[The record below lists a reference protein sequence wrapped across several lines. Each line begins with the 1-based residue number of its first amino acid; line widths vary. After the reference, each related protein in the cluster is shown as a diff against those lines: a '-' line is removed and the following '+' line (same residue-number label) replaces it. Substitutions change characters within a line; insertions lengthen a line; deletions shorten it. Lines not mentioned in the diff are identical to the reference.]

1 MIKSLDEYNKIL
13 LIEGLFSKKNIEYDQ
28 LKQTLERKSSDVVIQ
43 LLDGNRV
50 LGRDHILF
58 AVLNAL
64 KGKKNNKMISD
75 NLPMEILV
83 YASAQRQI
91 NRSIEISGVRKNSHR
106 IVLVALSKSEKKL
119 YSLLESISKMQDLSI
134 DNSVFNLWN
143 REMAGTIKTIFK
155 ISNSEFES
163 IKRKNYSEK
172 KIFEELIIE
181 KMALLSL
188 S

>member
-1 MIKSLDEYNKIL
+1 MIKSLDEYDQIL
-13 LIEGLFSKKNIEYDQ
+13 LIEGLFFKKNIQYDE
-28 LKQTLERKSSDVVIQ
+28 LIQTLEQKSSNVIIQ
-43 LLDGNRV
+43 LLNGNHV
-50 LGRDHILF
+50 LGQDHILF

-64 KGKKNNKMISD
+64 KGKKNNKMISE

-91 NRSIEISGVRKNSHR
+91 NKSIEISGVKKNSRR
-106 IVLVALSKSEKKL
+106 IVLVALSNDEMNL
-119 YSLLESISKMQDLSI
+119 HNLLNSISKMQELST
-134 DNSVFNLWN
+134 DNSLFNLWN
-143 REMAGTIKTIFK
+143 REMAETIKTIYK
-155 ISNSEFES
+155 ISDSEFES
-163 IKRKNYSEK
+163 IKRTKYSEK

>member
-1 MIKSLDEYNKIL
+1 MIKSLEEYDQII
-13 LIEGLFSKKNIEYDQ
+13 LIEGLFSKKNIEYDE
-28 LKQTLERKSSDVVIQ
+28 LMQTLERESSDIVIQ
-43 LLDGNRV
+43 LLDGYRV

-75 NLPMEILV
+75 DLPMEILV

-91 NRSIEISGVRKNSHR
+91 NKSIEISGVRKNSRR

-119 YSLLESISKMQDLSI
+119 NNLLEAISKIKDLSI
-134 DNSVFNLWN
+134 DNSLFNLWN
-143 REMAGTIKTIFK
+143 QEIAVTIKNIFK

-163 IKRKNYSEK
+163 FKRTNYSEK

-181 KMALLSL
+181 KMALLSI

>member
-1 MIKSLDEYNKIL
+1 MIKSLDEYNQIL
-13 LIEGLFSKKNIEYDQ
+13 LIEGLFSKKNIKYDE
-28 LKQTLERKSSDVVIQ
+28 LMQTLERESPKVIIQ

-50 LGRDHILF
+50 LGYDHILF

-64 KGKKNNKMISD
+64 KSKKNKKMISED
-75 NLPMEILV
+75 LPMEILV

-91 NRSIEISGVRKNSHR
+91 NKSIQILGVRKNSHR

-119 YSLLESISKMQDLSI
+119 YDLLELISKMQDLSF
-134 DNSVFNLWN
+134 DNSLFNMWDGE
-143 REMAGTIKTIFK
+143 RMETIKTIFK

-163 IKRKNYSEK
+163 LKREDYSDK

-181 KMALLSL
+181 KMALLSI

>member
-1 MIKSLDEYNKIL
+1 MIKSLDEYDQML
-13 LIEGLFSKKNIEYDQ
+13 LIAGLFSKKNIQYDE
-28 LKQTLERKSSDVVIQ
+28 LMQTLEQKSSDLIIQ

-64 KGKKNNKMISD
+64 KGKKNNKMISE

-91 NRSIEISGVRKNSHR
+91 NKSIEISGVRKNTSR
-106 IVLVALSKSEKKL
+106 IVLVALSKSEKNL
-119 YSLLESISKMQDLSI
+119 HNLLNSISKMQELST
-134 DNSVFNLWN
+134 DNSLFSLWN
-143 REMAGTIKTIFK
+143 RDMAETAKTIYK

-163 IKRKNYSEK
+163 IKRINYSEK

>member
-1 MIKSLDEYNKIL
+1 
-13 LIEGLFSKKNIEYDQ
+13 
-28 LKQTLERKSSDVVIQ
+28 
-43 LLDGNRV
+43 
-50 LGRDHILF
+50 
-58 AVLNAL
+58 
-64 KGKKNNKMISD
+64 MISD
-75 NLPMEILV
+75 DLPMEILV

-91 NRSIEISGVRKNSHR
+91 NKSIEISGVRKTSRR

-119 YSLLESISKMQDLSI
+119 NNLLEAISKIQDLSI
-134 DNSVFNLWN
+134 DNSLFNLWN
-143 REMAGTIKTIFK
+143 QEMAKTIKSIFK

-163 IKRKNYSEK
+163 FKRTDYSDK

>member
-1 MIKSLDEYNKIL
+1 MIKSLDEYNQIL
-13 LIEGLFSKKNIEYDQ
+13 LIEGLFSKKNIEYDE
-28 LKQTLERKSSDVVIQ
+28 LMQTLERESPNVIIQ

-50 LGRDHILF
+50 LGYDHILF

-64 KGKKNNKMISD
+64 KSKKNKKMISED
-75 NLPMEILV
+75 LPMEILV

-91 NRSIEISGVRKNSHR
+91 NKSIQILGVRKNSHR

-119 YSLLESISKMQDLSI
+119 YDLLESISKMQDLSI
-134 DNSVFNLWN
+134 DNSLFNMWDS
-143 REMAGTIKTIFK
+143 EVVETIKTIFK

-163 IKRKNYSEK
+163 IKREDYSDK

-181 KMALLSL
+181 KMALLSI